1 MGEERRK
8 QGKKDGRKREK
19 EGERLRVIQEL
30 EKTLGKI
37 KGSVKKHLW
46 KYKEWS
52 LYVVFSFFIIIC
64 ILCVFFK
71 EVVCDECFDF

>member
-1 MGEERRK
+1 M
-8 QGKKDGRKREK
+8 EK
-19 EGERLRVIQEL
+19 ERERLRVIQEL

-37 KGSVKKHLW
+37 KGSEEVW

-52 LYVVFSFFIIIC
+52 LFVAFSFFIIIC